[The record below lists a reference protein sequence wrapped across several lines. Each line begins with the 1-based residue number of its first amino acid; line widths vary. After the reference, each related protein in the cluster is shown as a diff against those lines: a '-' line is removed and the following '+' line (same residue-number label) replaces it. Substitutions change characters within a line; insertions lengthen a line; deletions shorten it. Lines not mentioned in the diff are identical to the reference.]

1 MDPVVNKESAKSKK
15 DTIEKPRVAQYK
27 FYLLFIFISQTEELT
42 KIDKLYTRMQDLEI
56 VLDGI
61 DRSAAT
67 LRHMIDSYSLST
79 TLLPEFNDA
88 NLLSDKTTHRSGKT
102 IPFEQIRIE
111 PFYPYLRSP
120 LWHKYKENQYVED
133 RSYLEFLAKHCIF
146 VALSQEIT

>member
-79 TLLPEFNDA
+79 TTSLLNSMMLTCYQTKQLIDQGKLF
-88 NLLSDKTTHRSGKT
+88 LLNRSESSLFTHT
-102 IPFEQIRIE
+102 
-111 PFYPYLRSP
+111 
-120 LWHKYKENQYVED
+120 
-133 RSYLEFLAKHCIF
+133 
-146 VALSQEIT
+146 